1 MTCSI
6 LALDLNAKL
15 NTNLKALITVPWL
28 HGLLCPPTSHRNFV
42 RKRLLTYYAAV
53 MTIIIAPVLDT
64 LYNNNDYCVVL
75 HVRRNRTENTGE
87 FRF

>member
-1 MTCSI
+1 MTCSTI

-42 RKRLLTYYAAV
+42 RKRLLTHYASV
-53 MTIIIAPVLDT
+53 MTI
-64 LYNNNDYCVVL
+64 NHYCP
-75 HVRRNRTENTGE
+75 
-87 FRF
+87 RFGHTI